1 MPEGE
6 MPKILVVDDEPINVE
21 LLEAY
26 LTGEYNILTA
36 YNGEEALEKVKS
48 ENPDL
53 ILLDI
58 MMPGMD
64 GYEICRILKNDLVT
78 QFIPIVMVTA
88 LSERDDRIKSIE
100 VGADE
105 FLTKPVDKVELMA
118 RVKSLVHARHLHNRL
133 VFERDVLDV
142 QNRIRSV
149 LTAIIPIL
157 LKSLSPEHKKIVIH
171 QMTDMVEKTILE
183 IYPIDAENPDIGCV
197 GDICANVM
205 NQLGGTF
212 VSEALEDGIGY
223 TIKGTVCPWGGGEAR
238 RNPILCNLTR
248 GIFSRIAARAP
259 GNRELQVLKTIGNGD
274 ECCLFKINMV

>member
-6 MPKILVVDDEPINVE
+6 KPNILVVDDEPINVE

-26 LTGEYNILTA
+26 LIGEYNIITA

-48 ENPDL
+48 EHPDL

-64 GYEICRILKNDLVT
+64 GYEVCRILKNDSKT

-118 RVKSLVHARHLHNRL
+118 RVKSLMYAKHLHNRL
-133 VFERDVLDV
+133 VSERDVLDV

-149 LTAIIPIL
+149 LTAIIPML
-157 LKSLSPEHKKIVIH
+157 LKSLSPEDKKIVIH
-171 QMTDMVEKTILE
+171 QMTDKVEKSILE
-183 IYPIDAENPDIGCV
+183 IYPIDAENTDIECI
-197 GDICANVM
+197 GDVCANVM
-205 NQLGGTF
+205 NQLGATF
-212 VSEALEDGIGY
+212 ISEPSKEEAGC
-223 TIKGTVCPWGGGEAR
+223 TIKGTVCPWGGEEAR

-259 GNRELQVLKTIGNGD
+259 GNREVQVLKTIGNGD
-274 ECCLFKINMV
+274 ECCLFKIIMV

>member
-1 MPEGE
+1 MSEEE

-36 YNGEEALEKVKS
+36 YNGEEALEKVKN
-48 ENPDL
+48 EHPDL

-64 GYEICRILKNDLVT
+64 GYEVCRILKNDSKT

-88 LSERDDRIKSIE
+88 LSERNDRIKSIE
-100 VGADE
+100 VEADE

-118 RVKSLVHARHLHNRL
+118 RVKSLMHAKHLHNSL
-133 VFERDVLDV
+133 VSERNVLDV

-149 LTAIIPIL
+149 LTAMIPIL
-157 LKSLSPEHKKIVIH
+157 LKPLPPEQKKIVIH

-183 IYPIDAENPDIGCV
+183 IYPIDTENTDIECI

-205 NQLGGTF
+205 NQLGATF
-212 VSEALEDGIGY
+212 ISESSEEGMMC
-223 TIKGTVCPWGGGEAR
+223 TVKGTVCPWGGDEAR

-248 GIFSRIAARAP
+248 GIFSRIVARAP
-259 GNRELQVLKTIGNGD
+259 GNREVQVLKTIGNGD

>member
-1 MPEGE
+1 MPEEE

-26 LTGEYNILTA
+26 LVGEYDILTA

-48 ENPDL
+48 EHPDL

-64 GYEICRILKNDLVT
+64 GYEVCRVLKNDKET

-105 FLTKPVDKVELMA
+105 FLTKPVDKVELVA
-118 RVKSLVHARHLHNRL
+118 RVKSLMHAKHLHNRL
-133 VFERDVLDV
+133 VSERDVLDV

-149 LTAIIPIL
+149 LTAIIPML
-157 LKSLSPEHKKIVIH
+157 LQPLPPEHKKIVIH

-183 IYPIDAENPDIGCV
+183 IYPFDEEIPGIECIGDV
-197 GDICANVM
+197 CANVM
-205 NQLGGTF
+205 NQLGATF
-212 VSEALEDGIGY
+212 ISEPFEDGMGC
-223 TIKGTVCPWGGGEAR
+223 TIKGTVCPWGGEEAR

-248 GIFSRIAARAP
+248 GIFSRIAVRVP
-259 GNRELQVLKTIGNGD
+259 GNREVQVLKTIGNGD
-274 ECCLFKINMV
+274 DFCLFKINMV

>member
-1 MPEGE
+1 MPEEE

-26 LTGEYNILTA
+26 LVGEYDILTA

-48 ENPDL
+48 EHPDL

-64 GYEICRILKNDLVT
+64 GYEVCRVLKNDKET

-105 FLTKPVDKVELMA
+105 FLTKPVDKVELVA
-118 RVKSLVHARHLHNRL
+118 RVKSLMHAKHLHNRL
-133 VFERDVLDV
+133 VSERDVLDV

-149 LTAIIPIL
+149 LTAIIPML
-157 LKSLSPEHKKIVIH
+157 LQPLPPEHKKIVIH
-171 QMTDMVEKTILE
+171 QMTDMVEKSILE
-183 IYPIDAENPDIGCV
+183 IYPFDTENPDIECI
-197 GDICANVM
+197 GDVCANVM
-205 NQLGGTF
+205 NQLGATF
-212 VSEALEDGIGY
+212 INEPSEEGEGC
-223 TIKGTVCPWGGGEAR
+223 TVKGTVCPWGGEEAR

-248 GIFSRIAARAP
+248 GIFSRIAAKAP
-259 GNRELQVLKTIGNGD
+259 GNREVQVLKTIGNGD
-274 ECCLFKINMV
+274 DCCLFKINMV

>member
-1 MPEGE
+1 MHGEE
-6 MPKILVVDDEPINVE
+6 MPNILVVDDEQINVE

-48 ENPDL
+48 EHPDL

-64 GYEICRILKNDLVT
+64 GYEVSRILKSDPLT

-88 LSERDDRIKSIE
+88 LSERDDRIKGIE

-118 RVKSLVHARHLHNRL
+118 RVKSLMHAKHLHNRL
-133 VFERDVLDV
+133 VSERDVLEV

-157 LKSLSPEHKKIVIH
+157 LKSLSLEEKKIVIH
-171 QMTDMVEKTILE
+171 QMTDMVEKSILE
-183 IYPIDAENPDIGCV
+183 IYPIDAENTDINCI
-197 GDICANVM
+197 GDVCANVM
-205 NQLGGTF
+205 NQLGANF
-212 VSEALEDGIGY
+212 ISESSEEGGCMV
-223 TIKGTVCPWGGGEAR
+223 KGTVCPWGGKEAR

-259 GNRELQVLKTIGNGD
+259 GNREVQVLKTIGNED
-274 ECCLFKINMV
+274 ECCLFKINIV

>member
-1 MPEGE
+1 MQQGE

-48 ENPDL
+48 EHPDL

-64 GYEICRILKNDLVT
+64 GYEICRILKNDSLT

-118 RVKSLVHARHLHNRL
+118 RVKSLVHVKQLHNRL
-133 VFERDVLDV
+133 VSERDVLDV

-149 LTAIIPIL
+149 LTAIIPML
-157 LKSLSPEHKKIVIH
+157 LKSLSLEDKKIVIH

-183 IYPIDAENPDIGCV
+183 IYPINAENPDIECV
-197 GDICANVM
+197 GDVCANVM

-212 VSEALEDGIGY
+212 VTEPSEDGMGC
-223 TIKGTVCPWGGGEAR
+223 TVKGTVCPWGGEEAR

-248 GIFSRIAARAP
+248 GIFSRITARAP
-259 GNRELQVLKTIGNGD
+259 GNREVQVLKTLGNGD
-274 ECCLFKINMV
+274 DCCIFKINMV

>member
-1 MPEGE
+1 MQQGE

-26 LTGEYNILTA
+26 LIGEYNILTA

-48 ENPDL
+48 EHPDL

-64 GYEICRILKNDLVT
+64 GYEICRILKNDSLT

-118 RVKSLVHARHLHNRL
+118 RVKSLVHVKQLHNRL
-133 VFERDVLDV
+133 VSERDVLDV

-157 LKSLSPEHKKIVIH
+157 LKSLSLEDKKIVIH

-183 IYPIDAENPDIGCV
+183 IYPINAENPDIECV
-197 GDICANVM
+197 GDVCANVM

-212 VSEALEDGIGY
+212 VTEPSEEGMGC
-223 TIKGTVCPWGGGEAR
+223 TVKGTVCPWGGEEAR

-248 GIFSRIAARAP
+248 GIFSRITARAP
-259 GNRELQVLKTIGNGD
+259 GNREVQVLKTLGNGD
-274 ECCLFKINMV
+274 DCCIFKINMV

>member
-1 MPEGE
+1 MPEKE
-6 MPKILVVDDEPINVE
+6 MPKILVVDDEQMNVE

-26 LTGEYNILTA
+26 LIGKYNILTA
-36 YNGEEALEKVKS
+36 YNGEEAIGKVKN
-48 ENPDL
+48 EHPDL

-64 GYEICRILKNDLVT
+64 GYEVCHILKNDSET

-100 VGADE
+100 AGADE

-118 RVKSLVHARHLHNRL
+118 RVKSLIRIKHLHNRL
-133 VFERDVLDV
+133 VSERDMLDM

-149 LTAIIPIL
+149 LTAIIPML
-157 LKSLSPEHKKIVIH
+157 LKPLSIEDKRIVIH

-183 IYPIDAENPDIGCV
+183 IYPFDKEIPDIKCI
-197 GDICANVM
+197 GDVCANVM
-205 NQLGGTF
+205 NQLGATF
-212 VSEALEDGIGY
+212 VSEPFEDGTGC
-223 TIKGTVCPWGGGEAR
+223 TIKGTVCPWGDGEAR

-248 GIFSRIAARAP
+248 GIFTRIAARAP
-259 GNRELQVLKTIGNGD
+259 GNMELQVLKTIGNGD
-274 ECCLFKINMV
+274 ECCLFKIEMV